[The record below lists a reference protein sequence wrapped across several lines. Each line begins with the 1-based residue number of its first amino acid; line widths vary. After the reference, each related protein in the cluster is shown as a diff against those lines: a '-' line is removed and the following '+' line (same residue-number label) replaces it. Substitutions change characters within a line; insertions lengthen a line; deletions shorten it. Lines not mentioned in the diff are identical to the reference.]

1 MTHQKHLLKGRC
13 FFVSVLRRYWLCGG
27 YKMCFAA
34 DADCVGYLMF
44 SSQKEQKNPLWGID
58 FGYAGVGMRAAIIC
72 ISHCMIHAKNEE
84 EIQT

>member
-44 SSQKEQKNPLWGID
+44 SSQKAQKILFGVLTLGI
-58 FGYAGVGMRAAIIC
+58 RAAIIC
-72 ISHCMIHAKNEE
+72 ISHCMIYAKNEE

>member
-44 SSQKEQKNPLWGID
+44 SSQKEQKKSSL
-58 FGYAGVGMRAAIIC
+58 GY
-72 ISHCMIHAKNEE
+72 
-84 EIQT
+84 